1 MGSDLGPPL
10 AFVSI
15 DPDSGNER
23 IVPILGRLFVG
34 RECAG
39 IDRSHRLVLDDPE
52 ISRTHVEIRLAPDQD
67 SAYLVDTSTNGTRL
81 NGVQIERAAPV
92 SLHPGDRILVGDTE
106 VEFRSGQFLGRGR
119 HNARKTMRRVST
131 RQLAMVVG
139 DIIGYST
146 ISQYTDDAV
155 LLRSVDQLFEAIR
168 AVLAEYSG
176 TLNNYVGD
184 AVFAVWEAQGHPD
197 ASRQALRFAVAAARR
212 VGELAPSLP
221 LRDPESRP
229 VHMGWGVTL
238 GHAAVGSLTGMMV
251 PVLGDATNVAFR
263 IAELA
268 GRAGRAEILATAG
281 IVDATGDEFVFG
293 EPLAVPIKGRTGKE
307 TVFGVRGAVAPS

>member
-1 MGSDLGPPL
+1 MGSELGPPL

-15 DPDSGNER
+15 DPDSGREH
-23 IVPILGRLFVG
+23 IVPVLGRLFVG

-92 SLHPGDRILVGDTE
+92 LLHPGDRILVGNTE
-106 VEFRSGQFLGRGR
+106 VEFRSGQFLGLRR
-119 HNARKTMRRVST
+119 HNARETMRRVST
-131 RQLAMVVG
+131 RELAMVVG
-139 DIIGYST
+139 DIIAYST

-155 LLRSVDQLFEAIR
+155 LLRSIDQLFEAIR
-168 AVLAEYSG
+168 VVLAEYSG

-184 AVFAVWEAQGHPD
+184 AVFAVWEAHGHPD
-197 ASRQALRFAVAAARR
+197 APGQALRFALAAARR
-212 VGELAPSLP
+212 IGELAPSLP
-221 LRDPESRP
+221 LRDPKGRP
-229 VHMGWGVTL
+229 VRMGWGVTL
-238 GHAAVGSLTGMMV
+238 GHAAVGSLTGMMM
-251 PVLGDATNVAFR
+251 PVLGDVTNVAFR

-268 GRAGRAEILATAG
+268 GRGGRTEILATAS
-281 IVDATGDEFVFG
+281 IVDATDEEFVFG
-293 EPLAVPIKGRTGKE
+293 EPMAVPIKGRTGTE
-307 TVFGVRGAVAPS
+307 TVFGVRGPIASG